1 MLFYGKI
8 KLSEVIM
15 IDFEDIISAL
25 KGEYDS
31 GMTYEQIARK
41 HGVSYTYIHNLFS
54 GKRAVE
60 GLTLKKI
67 NKLFPKAVLH
77 LSGDNV
83 SVHADHNSG
92 NVVGVNNGTI
102 DAGCMAAVLEK
113 ILESDELSDTEKI
126 KVMKVL
132 KK

>member
-1 MLFYGKI
+1 
-8 KLSEVIM
+8 M

-67 NKLFPKAVLH
+67 NKLFPNAVLH
-77 LSGDNV
+77 LNGDNV
-83 SVHADHNSG
+83 FVRADHNSG

-102 DAGCMAAVLEK
+102 DAGCMAAVLDK